1 MISYVMST
9 SLLKKSLRLFE
20 EKSEKVSKSKAHN
33 QSRKSN
39 KVAKT
44 QKKQPTL
51 KDRKIKSALDAY
63 AKKHPNEDKTEDNLA
78 ILLKLSQKKK
88 LDKAATDKVI
98 ELTTLFIFHI
108 PLPINCFQILSY
120 HLQKH
125 RKVVEVEPQKKKEG
139 TVFTDED
146 FLKFEQEYFVK

>member
-1 MISYVMST
+1 MST

-20 EKSEKVSKSKAHN
+20 EKSEKVSKSKAQN
-33 QSRKSN
+33 QGRKSN
-39 KVAKT
+39 KVSKT
-44 QKKQPTL
+44 PKKQPTL

-63 AKKHPNEDKTEDNLA
+63 AKKNPNEDKTEDNLA

-88 LDKAATDKVI
+88 LDKAAADK
-98 ELTTLFIFHI
+98 
-108 PLPINCFQILSY
+108 ILSY